1 MDRRDSECR
10 LVEGWEPSKFLASMG
25 SSVSKSYR
33 AGTRDCRSKAVGI
46 A

>member
-25 SSVSKSYR
+25 MLRVKVVPRGY
-33 AGTRDCRSKAVGI
+33 TRL
-46 A
+46 